1 MEASTSDE
9 GGNLTMGVNGGLRVQ
24 GCWRTLAGNVR
35 QNVDAISKGPLEL
48 GKAGR
53 MDARTLKKQ
62 KHQETIERNGGR
74 CHA

>member
-35 QNVDAISKGPLEL
+35 QNVGCYFYGTIRVRESWTDGCKDSEET
-48 GKAGR
+48 KASGN
-53 MDARTLKKQ
+53 
-62 KHQETIERNGGR
+62 H
-74 CHA
+74 